1 MARYSWANSILR
13 DYDNHKRW
21 ALSYQGK
28 QLARTVELL
37 VATSLEWARPVSLS
51 HYEHEYGFLWVP
63 MKMSSVKMLWI
74 VSDWVSCASQNLFLL
89 RMAGAIHISVLCMDC
104 MDKVARTRSTKV
116 WSCNGLL
123 LDTDVKSRIE
133 HELEL
138 LWLGFLL
145 SQNGRLRE
153 CLTISKVK
161 MSHLWWMNEVQ

>member
-63 MKMSSVKMLWI
+63 IKTSSVKMLWI

-89 RMAGAIHISVLCMDC
+89 RWQVPFIYQFFAWIAWIKRQRREVRKYCLA
-104 MDKVARTRSTKV
+104 VAYWV
-116 WSCNGLL
+116 
-123 LDTDVKSRIE
+123 TDMKSRIE
-133 HELEL
+133 HALEL
-138 LWLGFLL
+138 LWLGFMF
-145 SQNGRLRE
+145 SQNGRLCK